1 MLIKQYRYDGN
12 DTFHLKEY
20 STNDT
25 ASFPSKEEAIAQM
38 EANKKQIA
46 LLQDRLYA
54 ESKESILLILQAMD
68 AAGKDSAI
76 KHVISGINPQGV
88 SVHNFKQPNA
98 EELDHDYLWRAFRV
112 LPERGNIG
120 VFNRSYYEDVLVV
133 RVHDLHKHANLPDRC
148 LTKNL
153 FERRYKQISQFE
165 QYLHDNGIRVIKIF
179 LHLSK
184 EEQKE
189 RFLSRIDS
197 PEKNWKFSRS
207 DLEERAYWDDYQDA
221 YEDAIEATACKDAPW
236 YIVPADKKWY
246 ARLVISQ
253 IILETLEEINPQYPE
268 LPEKTKTM
276 LQECRQQLLEEDN

>member
-1 MLIKQYRYDGN
+1 MQIKQYRYDG
-12 DTFHLKEY
+12 DGTFHLKNY
-20 STNDT
+20 TTNDT
-25 ASFPSKEEAIAQM
+25 APFTSKEEAVALM
-38 EANKKQIA
+38 EANKKEIA
-46 LLQDRLYA
+46 VLQDRLYA
-54 ESKESILLILQAMD
+54 ESKESVLLILQAMD

-98 EELDHDYLWRAFRV
+98 QELDHDYLWRAFRV

-133 RVHDLHKHANLPDRC
+133 RVHDLHERANLPDRC

-165 QYLHDNGIRVIKIF
+165 QYLHDNGTRVVKIF

-189 RFLSRIDS
+189 RFLSRIDN

-253 IILETLEEINPQYPE
+253 IILETLQEINPHYPE
-268 LPEKTKTM
+268 LPEDTKAM
-276 LQECRQQLLEEDN
+276 LQQCRQQLLNEEK